1 MPHRKDYVLFLRRRK
16 NVRVYLCNAVF
27 WVAVL
32 LSPGLVAIAA
42 EQPVNGDAFNHD
54 ALLEDMYFSPES
66 VQLTAKEKEAIAIA
80 EAWRRG
86 EIITV
91 NPVVGPDGSIEFL
104 FGAEQPSVV
113 AAVMQITDIE
123 LQAGETITSV
133 NLGDTVRWQ
142 VQPAVSAGDTTHILV
157 RPRQVGLDTSMV
169 VTTDKRTYH
178 IRLRSHRTEYM
189 PRVRFNYIEDSLKKW
204 ETIKTRAVEK
214 RERDIIPE
222 TNEYLGD
229 LDFNYTV
236 MGKAPWKPVRVYN
249 DGVKTILEMPERMRR
264 TEAPT
269 LLIVRKEGRLLQ
281 KADQVMVNYRVQNGR
296 YIVDA
301 VFDQAV
307 LISGVGGN
315 QEKVT
320 VARAPR
326 KGGK

>member
-1 MPHRKDYVLFLRRRK
+1 VKH
-16 NVRVYLCNAVF
+16 YLDKAQYLMLAVMLSAITA
-27 WVAVL
+27 VAADN
-32 LSPGLVAIAA
+32 PGTKPI
-42 EQPVNGDAFNHD
+42 DDD
-54 ALLEDMYFSPES
+54 ALLEDLYFSAES
-66 VQLTAKEKEAIAIA
+66 VRLTEKEKAAIAIA
-80 EAWRRG
+80 KTWQRG
-86 EIITV
+86 EAMTA

-104 FGAEQPSVV
+104 FGAEQPSIV

-133 NLGDTVRWQ
+133 NLGDSVRWQ
-142 VQPAVSAGDTTHILV
+142 VQPAVSGSDTTHILV

-178 IRLRSHRTEYM
+178 IRLRSHRSEYM
-189 PRVRFNYIEDSLKKW
+189 PRVRFNYIEDALKKW
-204 ETIKTRAVEK
+204 DAIKTTAKAK
-214 RERDIIPE
+214 READTIPE

-236 MGKAPWKPVRVYN
+236 VGKASWKPVRVYN
-249 DGVKTILEMPERMRR
+249 DSTKTIIEMPDTLRQK
-264 TEAPT
+264 EAPT
-269 LLIVRKEGRLLQ
+269 LLVVRKEGRLLQ
-281 KADQVMVNYRVQNGR
+281 KEDQVMVNYRVQRGR

-307 LISGVGGN
+307 MIVGVGGN

-320 VARAPR
+320 ITRTAK